1 MYFNEG
7 GRTAHKALWGAVWR
21 NSSWHVLLPK
31 SSLEC
36 QLQSLANN
44 RTVQRCMKREAK
56 NRLGPALKAWRAMCT
71 VEDKTGIPLPGCAI
85 GSQGARWA

>member
-7 GRTAHKALWGAVWR
+7 GRTAHKGPLGGCLAERFLACPDAKK
-21 NSSWHVLLPK
+21 LPRMPAAK
-31 SSLEC
+31 LGE
-36 QLQSLANN
+36 QPHRAE
-44 RTVQRCMKREAK
+44 VHEREAK